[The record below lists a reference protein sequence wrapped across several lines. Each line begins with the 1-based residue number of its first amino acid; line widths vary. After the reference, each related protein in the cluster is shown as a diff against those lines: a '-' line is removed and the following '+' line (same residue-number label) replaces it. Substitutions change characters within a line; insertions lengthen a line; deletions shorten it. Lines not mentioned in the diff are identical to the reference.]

1 MGVDA
6 VGCCGTI
13 CVCRY
18 DAAHVN
24 GSFEFYFG
32 PTLTGAHIHGHP
44 GAWNGLVSG
53 RKRWVI
59 TPPHKFNQVRN
70 ISLPDRVC
78 ARARECVRGV
88 GWVRCPFLQAAL
100 QTCAL
105 SPRVG
110 CLRRRGVPRA
120 RNSSNYDN
128 HTPALSRLPSFTSK
142 RGSQRTSGSRTRCPK
157 SGRSTPRWDAA
168 RFVTC
173 RSASRNRLS
182 GDVVN

>member
-70 ISLPDRVC
+70 ICLPDRVC

-120 RNSSNYDN
+120 RNSSNHDN
-128 HTPALSRLPSFTSK
+128 HTPALS
-142 RGSQRTSGSRTRCPK
+142 
-157 SGRSTPRWDAA
+157 
-168 RFVTC
+168 
-173 RSASRNRLS
+173 
-182 GDVVN
+182 